1 MKTDEE
7 NSVVC
12 SGTLLK
18 DAIVVMSKKALG
30 VVNIVDDKK
39 LLGIF
44 TDGDLRRALSKEID
58 VYNIVIDELM
68 VKTPTTVSSNMMA
81 IEALKIMIDKS
92 ISALPVVD
100 NGKFVGTITINHI
113 TGAGIVL

>member
-30 VVNIVDDKK
+30 VVNIVDDKS
-39 LLGIF
+39 F
-44 TDGDLRRALSKEID
+44 
-58 VYNIVIDELM
+58 
-68 VKTPTTVSSNMMA
+68 
-81 IEALKIMIDKS
+81 
-92 ISALPVVD
+92 
-100 NGKFVGTITINHI
+100 
-113 TGAGIVL
+113 